1 MELVDMN
8 SLGLF
13 DFLILS
19 VQVGFTLKLFFLI
32 CCGLIGKSWIF
43 GIHYWVFESL
53 QHKRV
58 NKTKGGYNSIGRM
71 TVCGTVSS
79 LFEPGYPPS

>member
-19 VQVGFTLKLFFLI
+19 VQIGFTLLYLLI
-32 CCGLIGKSWIF
+32 CCRLIGKSWIF

-53 QHKRV
+53 QH
-58 NKTKGGYNSIGRM
+58 NTGGCNSIGRM
-71 TVCGTVSS
+71 TVCGTVGS
-79 LFEPGYPPS
+79 LFNPGYPP